1 MTVGDRVILHCDLNC
16 FFASVELL
24 DKPALWEVPVAV
36 CGDPKSR
43 HGIILAKNEP
53 AKRRGVKTAETIWQA
68 RKKCPGLVLLPPHHE
83 LYREYSRRVNE
94 IYDRFTDLVEPF
106 GIDESWL
113 DITGSMHLFGG
124 DPVAIADELRRRG
137 FTVFDSATNFLFAT
151 TDRMPCVEIFEKLP
165 DEINHLVS
173 EFSSTP
179 VVGDLSCGITQY
191 SFWLIVST
199 IVLLIVLAVFKK
211 KQTLVPKG
219 FFVNGFE
226 YIIEY
231 VENDIGKGVVG
242 ENWKK
247 HFPFL
252 CSLFLFILINN
263 MIGLIPGMKPGTG
276 AIGSTAA
283 LAIFAFVYFIYY
295 GCKAHGVIGYIKS
308 LAPQGVSFPMN
319 VLVWVVELFST
330 FLRLITLAVRL
341 FCNMFA
347 GHVVMGSFAIMAS
360 MFMQPLLQQVSAAHA
375 VGALPSLAWL
385 AILILIYT
393 IELVVGAIQAYVF
406 TVLTAVYVSE
416 AEEVAEEE

>member
-1 MTVGDRVILHCDLNC
+1 M
-16 FFASVELL
+16 
-24 DKPALWEVPVAV
+24 
-36 CGDPKSR
+36 
-43 HGIILAKNEP
+43 
-53 AKRRGVKTAETIWQA
+53 
-68 RKKCPGLVLLPPHHE
+68 
-83 LYREYSRRVNE
+83 
-94 IYDRFTDLVEPF
+94 
-106 GIDESWL
+106 
-113 DITGSMHLFGG
+113 
-124 DPVAIADELRRRG
+124 
-137 FTVFDSATNFLFAT
+137 
-151 TDRMPCVEIFEKLP
+151 EIFEKLP

-211 KQTLVPKG
+211 KQALVPKG

-252 CSLFLFILINN
+252 CSLFLFILIY
-263 MIGLIPGMKPGTG
+263 
-276 AIGSTAA
+276 A
-283 LAIFAFVYFIYY
+283 
-295 GCKAHGVIGYIKS
+295 
-308 LAPQGVSFPMN
+308 
-319 VLVWVVELFST
+319 
-330 FLRLITLAVRL
+330 
-341 FCNMFA
+341 
-347 GHVVMGSFAIMAS
+347 
-360 MFMQPLLQQVSAAHA
+360 
-375 VGALPSLAWL
+375 
-385 AILILIYT
+385 

>member
-1 MTVGDRVILHCDLNC
+1 M
-16 FFASVELL
+16 
-24 DKPALWEVPVAV
+24 
-36 CGDPKSR
+36 
-43 HGIILAKNEP
+43 
-53 AKRRGVKTAETIWQA
+53 
-68 RKKCPGLVLLPPHHE
+68 
-83 LYREYSRRVNE
+83 
-94 IYDRFTDLVEPF
+94 
-106 GIDESWL
+106 
-113 DITGSMHLFGG
+113 
-124 DPVAIADELRRRG
+124 
-137 FTVFDSATNFLFAT
+137 
-151 TDRMPCVEIFEKLP
+151 EIFEKLP

-295 GCKAHGVIGYIKS
+295 GCKAHGV
-308 LAPQGVSFPMN
+308 M
-319 VLVWVVELFST
+319 
-330 FLRLITLAVRL
+330 
-341 FCNMFA
+341 
-347 GHVVMGSFAIMAS
+347 VMGSFAIMAS

-385 AILILIYT
+385 AILILIYA

>member
-1 MTVGDRVILHCDLNC
+1 M
-16 FFASVELL
+16 
-24 DKPALWEVPVAV
+24 
-36 CGDPKSR
+36 
-43 HGIILAKNEP
+43 
-53 AKRRGVKTAETIWQA
+53 
-68 RKKCPGLVLLPPHHE
+68 
-83 LYREYSRRVNE
+83 
-94 IYDRFTDLVEPF
+94 
-106 GIDESWL
+106 
-113 DITGSMHLFGG
+113 
-124 DPVAIADELRRRG
+124 
-137 FTVFDSATNFLFAT
+137 
-151 TDRMPCVEIFEKLP
+151 EIFEKLP

-219 FFVNGFE
+219 F
-226 YIIEY
+226 
-231 VENDIGKGVVG
+231 VG

-360 MFMQPLLQQVSAAHA
+360 MFMQPLR
-375 VGALPSLAWL
+375 
-385 AILILIYT
+385 
-393 IELVVGAIQAYVF
+393 
-406 TVLTAVYVSE
+406 
-416 AEEVAEEE
+416 

>member
-1 MTVGDRVILHCDLNC
+1 M
-16 FFASVELL
+16 
-24 DKPALWEVPVAV
+24 
-36 CGDPKSR
+36 
-43 HGIILAKNEP
+43 
-53 AKRRGVKTAETIWQA
+53 
-68 RKKCPGLVLLPPHHE
+68 
-83 LYREYSRRVNE
+83 
-94 IYDRFTDLVEPF
+94 
-106 GIDESWL
+106 
-113 DITGSMHLFGG
+113 
-124 DPVAIADELRRRG
+124 
-137 FTVFDSATNFLFAT
+137 
-151 TDRMPCVEIFEKLP
+151 EIFEKLP

-295 GCKAHGVIGYIKS
+295 GCKAHGV
-308 LAPQGVSFPMN
+308 
-319 VLVWVVELFST
+319 WVVELFST

-385 AILILIYT
+385 AILILIYA
-393 IELVVGAIQAYVF
+393 IELVVVF

>member
-1 MTVGDRVILHCDLNC
+1 M
-16 FFASVELL
+16 
-24 DKPALWEVPVAV
+24 
-36 CGDPKSR
+36 
-43 HGIILAKNEP
+43 
-53 AKRRGVKTAETIWQA
+53 
-68 RKKCPGLVLLPPHHE
+68 
-83 LYREYSRRVNE
+83 
-94 IYDRFTDLVEPF
+94 
-106 GIDESWL
+106 
-113 DITGSMHLFGG
+113 
-124 DPVAIADELRRRG
+124 
-137 FTVFDSATNFLFAT
+137 
-151 TDRMPCVEIFEKLP
+151 EIFEKLP

-319 VLVWVVELFST
+319 VLVWVSSFSRPSCASSRSPSVCSAT
-330 FLRLITLAVRL
+330 CSQDTWSWARSPSCEHVHAAAASAGFRGPRRRRPA
-341 FCNMFA
+341 FA
-347 GHVVMGSFAIMAS
+347 G
-360 MFMQPLLQQVSAAHA
+360 
-375 VGALPSLAWL
+375 LACHPHPDL
-385 AILILIYT
+385 YD
-393 IELVVGAIQAYVF
+393 
-406 TVLTAVYVSE
+406 
-416 AEEVAEEE
+416 

>member
-1 MTVGDRVILHCDLNC
+1 M
-16 FFASVELL
+16 
-24 DKPALWEVPVAV
+24 
-36 CGDPKSR
+36 
-43 HGIILAKNEP
+43 
-53 AKRRGVKTAETIWQA
+53 
-68 RKKCPGLVLLPPHHE
+68 
-83 LYREYSRRVNE
+83 
-94 IYDRFTDLVEPF
+94 
-106 GIDESWL
+106 
-113 DITGSMHLFGG
+113 
-124 DPVAIADELRRRG
+124 
-137 FTVFDSATNFLFAT
+137 
-151 TDRMPCVEIFEKLP
+151 EIFEKLP

-308 LAPQGVSFPMN
+308 LVPSGVPGPMVPIIWFLEFFSMVIR
-319 VLVWVVELFST
+319 VL
-330 FLRLITLAVRL
+330 TLAVRL
-341 FCNMFA
+341 YGNMLA
-347 GHVVMGSFAIMAS
+347 GHMVLAVFSLATTVF
-360 MFMQPLLQQVSAAHA
+360 LQQA
-375 VGALPSLAWL
+375 VFSMDFVTALPAVAWFVL
-385 AILILIYT
+385 
-393 IELVVGAIQAYVF
+393 LVLMYAMECLVAFLQAYV
-406 TVLTAVYVSE
+406 LTILSASYIGMAVHPH
-416 AEEVAEEE
+416 

>member
-1 MTVGDRVILHCDLNC
+1 M
-16 FFASVELL
+16 
-24 DKPALWEVPVAV
+24 
-36 CGDPKSR
+36 
-43 HGIILAKNEP
+43 
-53 AKRRGVKTAETIWQA
+53 
-68 RKKCPGLVLLPPHHE
+68 
-83 LYREYSRRVNE
+83 
-94 IYDRFTDLVEPF
+94 
-106 GIDESWL
+106 
-113 DITGSMHLFGG
+113 
-124 DPVAIADELRRRG
+124 
-137 FTVFDSATNFLFAT
+137 
-151 TDRMPCVEIFEKLP
+151 EIFEKLP

-263 MIGLIPGMKPGTG
+263 MIGLVPGMKPGTG

-295 GCKAHGVIGYIKS
+295 GCKAHGVIGY
-308 LAPQGVSFPMN
+308 
-319 VLVWVVELFST
+319 
-330 FLRLITLAVRL
+330 ITLAVRL

-385 AILILIYT
+385 AILILIYA

>member
-1 MTVGDRVILHCDLNC
+1 M
-16 FFASVELL
+16 
-24 DKPALWEVPVAV
+24 
-36 CGDPKSR
+36 
-43 HGIILAKNEP
+43 
-53 AKRRGVKTAETIWQA
+53 
-68 RKKCPGLVLLPPHHE
+68 
-83 LYREYSRRVNE
+83 
-94 IYDRFTDLVEPF
+94 
-106 GIDESWL
+106 
-113 DITGSMHLFGG
+113 
-124 DPVAIADELRRRG
+124 
-137 FTVFDSATNFLFAT
+137 
-151 TDRMPCVEIFEKLP
+151 EIFEKLP

-276 AIGSTAA
+276 APMAETFSRMDSSSLMTSQMMTMLANRKSTGQFQPR
-283 LAIFAFVYFIYY
+283 L
-295 GCKAHGVIGYIKS
+295 S
-308 LAPQGVSFPMN
+308 AP
-319 VLVWVVELFST
+319 
-330 FLRLITLAVRL
+330 
-341 FCNMFA
+341 
-347 GHVVMGSFAIMAS
+347 
-360 MFMQPLLQQVSAAHA
+360 
-375 VGALPSLAWL
+375 
-385 AILILIYT
+385 
-393 IELVVGAIQAYVF
+393 
-406 TVLTAVYVSE
+406 
-416 AEEVAEEE
+416 

>member
-1 MTVGDRVILHCDLNC
+1 M
-16 FFASVELL
+16 
-24 DKPALWEVPVAV
+24 
-36 CGDPKSR
+36 
-43 HGIILAKNEP
+43 
-53 AKRRGVKTAETIWQA
+53 
-68 RKKCPGLVLLPPHHE
+68 
-83 LYREYSRRVNE
+83 
-94 IYDRFTDLVEPF
+94 
-106 GIDESWL
+106 
-113 DITGSMHLFGG
+113 
-124 DPVAIADELRRRG
+124 
-137 FTVFDSATNFLFAT
+137 
-151 TDRMPCVEIFEKLP
+151 EIFEKLP

-308 LAPQGVSFPMN
+308 LVPSGVPGPMVPIIWFLEFFSMVIR
-319 VLVWVVELFST
+319 VL
-330 FLRLITLAVRL
+330 TLAVRL
-341 FCNMFA
+341 YGNMLA
-347 GHVVMGSFAIMAS
+347 GHMVLAVFSLATTVFLQQAVFSMDFVTALPAVAWFVLLVVMYAM
-360 MFMQPLLQQVSAAHA
+360 
-375 VGALPSLAWL
+375 
-385 AILILIYT
+385 
-393 IELVVGAIQAYVF
+393 ECLVAFLQAYVF
-406 TVLTAVYVSE
+406 TILSASYIGMAVHPH
-416 AEEVAEEE
+416 

>member
-1 MTVGDRVILHCDLNC
+1 M
-16 FFASVELL
+16 
-24 DKPALWEVPVAV
+24 
-36 CGDPKSR
+36 
-43 HGIILAKNEP
+43 
-53 AKRRGVKTAETIWQA
+53 
-68 RKKCPGLVLLPPHHE
+68 
-83 LYREYSRRVNE
+83 
-94 IYDRFTDLVEPF
+94 
-106 GIDESWL
+106 
-113 DITGSMHLFGG
+113 
-124 DPVAIADELRRRG
+124 
-137 FTVFDSATNFLFAT
+137 
-151 TDRMPCVEIFEKLP
+151 EIFEKLP

-295 GCKAHGVIGYIKS
+295 GCKAHGVIGCIKS

-341 FCNMFA
+341 
-347 GHVVMGSFAIMAS
+347 FAIMAS

-385 AILILIYT
+385 AILILIYA